1 MGPDDSALH
10 AGQGKFDATGAVPC
24 AQRAGQPTT
33 QCKFGVARAGG
44 GYATVV
50 ITRPDG
56 RTRAIFFR
64 MGIPIGADTS
74 QADGYGKF
82 RSRKESDLNLIRVGD
97 ERYEIPDAVV
107 LGG

>member
-1 MGPDDSALH
+1 MIDLHGFFGPREARCALTLQGRFPRLVRSYLR
-10 AGQGKFDATGAVPC
+10 GQS
-24 AQRAGQPTT
+24 
-33 QCKFGVARAGG
+33 

-64 MGIPIGADTS
+64 MGIPVGADTS
-74 QADGYGKF
+74 QADGHGRYKSG
-82 RSRKESDLNLIRVGD
+82 KESDLNLICVGD
-97 ERYEIPDAVV
+97 ERYEIPVAVV